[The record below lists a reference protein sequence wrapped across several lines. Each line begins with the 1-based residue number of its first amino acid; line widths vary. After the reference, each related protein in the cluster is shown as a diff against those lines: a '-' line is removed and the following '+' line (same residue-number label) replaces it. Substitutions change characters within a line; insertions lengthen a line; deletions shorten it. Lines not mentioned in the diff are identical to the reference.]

1 MTVKSD
7 YTTELLTMLNVW
19 DCWMRWDCDIRL
31 YNWICWHCWICGTVE
46 WNISVKVDIQ
56 ANLWKCWMCAT
67 VEWDE
72 TVISDYTTEFV
83 DTIE

>member
-1 MTVKSD
+1 M
-7 YTTELLTMLNVW
+7 
-19 DCWMRWDCDIRL
+19 
-31 YNWICWHCWICGTVE
+31 WHCWMSGTVE